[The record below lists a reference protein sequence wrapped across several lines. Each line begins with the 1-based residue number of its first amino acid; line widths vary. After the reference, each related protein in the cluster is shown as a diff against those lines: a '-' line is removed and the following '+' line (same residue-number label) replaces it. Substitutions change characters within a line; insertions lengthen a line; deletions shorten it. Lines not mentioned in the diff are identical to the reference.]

1 MITLDV
7 DSKNDSRKE
16 GGNPR
21 LSRVDRSRNERRW
34 IIVRFETSSEGTIE
48 TKKNNVVDAF
58 ATRTARLL
66 KKKKKKKNALR
77 YITEQQIT
85 RDRTENEM
93 LKILKGTPI

>member
-66 KKKKKKKNALR
+66 KKKKKKNALR